1 MLKIKNIMA
10 YSLDFR
16 KKVVSFVSS
25 GGTKK
30 AASHLFGISIWCV
43 NDWCSRKDLAADYSA
58 CGLSRKFNWE
68 LLREDVRVNP
78 DKFLYERAAEFNV
91 NTHSIWYALKAM
103 KISYKK
109 NTSVRRKKP

>member
-1 MLKIKNIMA
+1 MA

-16 KKVVSFVSS
+16 KKVVGFVTS

-30 AASHLFGISIWCV
+30 AASQLFGVSVWCV
-43 NDWCSRKDLAADYSA
+43 HDWCSRKDLSANYSA
-58 CGLSRKFNWE
+58 CGLARKFDWD

-91 NTHSIWYALKAM
+91 TTHSIWYALKAM

-109 NTSVRRKKP
+109 NTSVRTTKP